1 MNDPHETERDRTRG
15 RQGEEEYGR
24 STRARGSERR
34 EREGAGEQNGSLH
47 FELTVHAQKDALIG
61 LSNASTI
68 GTLRQ
73 GAREHTMRY
82 PKKFTRNSRTC
93 IRRETQDT

>member
-34 EREGAGEQNGSLH
+34 EREGAGEQNGSGILN
-47 FELTVHAQKDALIG
+47 
-61 LSNASTI
+61 SPY
-68 GTLRQ
+68 
-73 GAREHTMRY
+73 M
-82 PKKFTRNSRTC
+82 PKRTH
-93 IRRETQDT
+93 